1 MFEGFH
7 LYEGFLQKTA
17 KYAYWQRSEIHTATE
32 IHTAKESFMSI
43 AFGKPWRGVA
53 GLPAHVAVLW
63 LVRVRSR
70 QQERLD
76 PQQQGWEACVKVAGS
91 AQKGETPSPD
101 LLDEEFRT

>member
-17 KYAYWQRSEIHTATE
+17 KYAYWQRSEIHTATRP
-32 IHTAKESFMSI
+32 KESFMSI

-63 LVRVRSR
+63 LVRIRGR
-70 QQERLD
+70 QQERSD
-76 PQQQGWEACVKVAGS
+76 PQQQSWEACVKVA
-91 AQKGETPSPD
+91 
-101 LLDEEFRT
+101 